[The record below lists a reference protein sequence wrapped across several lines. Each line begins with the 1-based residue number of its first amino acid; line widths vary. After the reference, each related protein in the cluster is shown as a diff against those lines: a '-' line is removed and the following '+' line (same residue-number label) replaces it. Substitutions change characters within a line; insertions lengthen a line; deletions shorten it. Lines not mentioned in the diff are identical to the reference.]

1 MLTFQDNDAQMQVT
15 KFLWKKVCHCTSVV
29 VVQNLCSL
37 ISWKFMIF
45 KRLVGS
51 GFCCSDCSVSRIIYG
66 RCTATCAEY
75 IMLDPFS
82 LQQMDR
88 SGISS
93 LEYLRKCLLG
103 FHLMYKHREEL
114 N

>member
-15 KFLWKKVCHCTSVV
+15 KFLGKKVCHCTSVV

-75 IMLDPFS
+75 IMLDSFS
-82 LQQMDR
+82 LQQMDC
-88 SGISS
+88 SGTSL
-93 LEYLRKCLLG
+93 LEYCR
-103 FHLMYKHREEL
+103 LMFSGYSFEV
-114 N
+114 